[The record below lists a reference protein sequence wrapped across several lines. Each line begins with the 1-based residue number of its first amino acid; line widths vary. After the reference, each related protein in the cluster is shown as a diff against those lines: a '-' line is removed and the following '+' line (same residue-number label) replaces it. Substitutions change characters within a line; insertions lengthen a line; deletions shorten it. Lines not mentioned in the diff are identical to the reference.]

1 MELATFLITLFF
13 FMLFGIPIAFV
24 LALCAIALMYVMGMW
39 DPEIIGQ
46 QMVMGMNNFP
56 LMAILF
62 FMLSGEIMSK
72 GTLAI
77 RIVEFAK
84 LVVGRV
90 RGGLGYAAVLASMI
104 FAGLSGSAVAD
115 AAALGSV
122 LIPLM
127 VQNGYKVERAT
138 GLVCAGAILAPIIPP
153 SIPMIVLGVTVDL
166 SIGRMFMSGIVPG
179 IILGL
184 ALMAAWWWAVQ
195 KDGYQD
201 VRTFTREEVLKT
213 LKDAVP
219 ALMMP
224 VIIIGGIRF
233 GIFTPTEAGAFAAVY
248 AFIISVFL
256 YRELNMTQLT
266 EVCFNAAKMTAIVMF
281 VVSAA
286 TAVGF
291 LMTLA
296 QIPDQIVSLFS
307 DFLDQPFL
315 LLVIINIFLLVLGM
329 VMDLT
334 PNILIF
340 GPVLFPLIQKAGID
354 PYFFGLIMILNLCVG
369 LLTPP
374 VGTILYLG
382 CSLGNISFDKVIKG
396 VMPFLMVEIVILAI
410 YIVCPSI
417 VMVPLKWLMQ

>member
-1 MELATFLITLFF
+1 MELATFLLTLFF

-24 LALCAIALMYVMGMW
+24 LTLCAIALMYVMGMW

-62 FMLSGEIMSK
+62 FMFSGEIMSK

-84 LVVGRV
+84 LAVGRV
-90 RGGLGYAAVLASMI
+90 KGGLGYAAVLATII
-104 FAGLSGSAVAD
+104 FSGLSGSAVAD

-127 VQNGYKVERAT
+127 VKNGYKVERAT

-166 SIGRMFMSGIVPG
+166 SIGRLFMAGIVPG

-184 ALMAAWWWAVQ
+184 ALMGAWWWVVKQ
-195 KDGYQD
+195 DGYTD
-201 VRTFTREEVLKT
+201 VRTFTRAEAVKT

-233 GIFTPTEAGAFAAVY
+233 GVFTPTEAGAFAAVY
-248 AFIISVFL
+248 AFLISVFL
-256 YRELNMTQLT
+256 YRELNLTQLT
-266 EVCFNAAKMTAIVMF
+266 EVCFGAAKMTAIVMF
-281 VVSAA
+281 VVAAA
-286 TAVGF
+286 TAVGW
-291 LMTLA
+291 LMTMA
-296 QIPDQIVSLFS
+296 QIPDQVVALFENY
-307 DFLDQPFL
+307 LDTPLL
-315 LLVIINIFLLVLGM
+315 LLVMLNIFLLVLGM

-334 PNILIF
+334 PNVLIF
-340 GPVLFPLIQKAGID
+340 APVLFPLVQKAGID
-354 PYFFGLIMILNLCVG
+354 PYFFGLIMILNLCIG

-382 CSLGNISFDKVIKG
+382 CSLGNISFDRVVKG
-396 VMPFLMVEIVILAI
+396 VLPFLAVEIVILAV
-410 YIVCPSI
+410 YVAFPSI
-417 VMVPLKWLMQ
+417 VLVPLRWLMQ